1 MSESHETAARGRG
14 TLGTLSL
21 WLGLFGFAFAVPPT
35 FVFFFVAGYWMD
47 GLEITTRIS
56 PVLALGAVV
65 SGLLARKG
73 ARGRQARAG
82 LWLGVVT
89 LVCLAALAARVLS
102 LLALEE

>member
-1 MSESHETAARGRG
+1 MSETRQSTKAGGGA
-14 TLGTLSL
+14 LGTLSL
-21 WLGLFGFAFAVPPT
+21 WLGLFGLAFAVPPT
-35 FVFFFVAGYWMD
+35 FIFFFVPAFWMD
-47 GLEITTRIS
+47 ALEITSRVS

-65 SGLLARKG
+65 SGVLGRKG